1 MNKMLTHLNGY
12 KREAV
17 LAPLFKMLEA
27 TFDLFVPLVMAD
39 IVNVGIAAHDLH
51 YILVRCGILLLLAV
65 IGLTCSLTAQ
75 YFSAKAAVG
84 YSTSLRHALFEHIQ
98 KLGFTE
104 MDTLG
109 TSTLITRM
117 TSDINQVQSG
127 LNLFLRLF
135 LRSPFVVV
143 GAMVMAFTVNAR
155 AAWIFVVA
163 IPLLSIVVFGVMVLT
178 NPLYKTAQTRL
189 DRVLGL
195 TRENLT
201 GVRVVRAFDKEKS
214 EIDRFESAN
223 DLLTKMQLHVGHL
236 SSLMSPLTYVIIN
249 LAIVALLYVG
259 SIEINIGGMAA
270 GDVIALVNYMNQ
282 ILVEL
287 VKLANLIVQISK
299 ALACASRV
307 QAVLDTEPGMAFPA
321 ALPDAVEAGKA
332 DDAVRFDHV
341 SLTYAGAGAPSL
353 SDISFTAKRGQTIG
367 VIGGTGSGKSTTLA
381 AMIDHINKTR
391 SDHIITIEDPIEYV
405 YQGRCSLIHQR
416 EVGADVRSFASALR
430 SALRE
435 DPDVILVG
443 EMRDYET
450 ISAAVTAAE
459 TGHLVMSTLHTIG
472 AAQTIDRI
480 IDVCPAGAQNQIRG
494 QLAAVLRGVI
504 TQQLLPLAVGR
515 GRCAATEILV
525 GTDAVANLIREGKC
539 YQIPSILQSGAA
551 LGMHSLNADLARLV
565 STGRITREAAERCA
579 TNKSDLKNYL

>member
-1 MNKMLTHLNGY
+1 MLDEILAQAVAKQASDIFLIAGLPVSY
-12 KREAV
+12 KCSGVIRRED
-17 LAPLFKMLEA
+17 AP
-27 TFDLFVPLVMAD
+27 PLKPAD
-39 IVNVGIAAHDLH
+39 
-51 YILVRCGILLLLAV
+51 
-65 IGLTCSLTAQ
+65 TAQ
-75 YFSAKAAVG
+75 LAAQLYERAGRTEEALLNTGDDDFSFAVPHLSRFRVNALRQRG
-84 YSTSLRHALFEHIQ
+84 SLGLVIRVVPFTLPDFRQCHIP
-98 KLGFTE
+98 
-104 MDTLG
+104 D
-109 TSTLITRM
+109 S
-117 TSDINQVQSG
+117 
-127 LNLFLRLF
+127 
-135 LRSPFVVV
+135 
-143 GAMVMAFTVNAR
+143 VMAFAQFTRGLVLITG
-155 AAWIFVVA
+155 AA
-163 IPLLSIVVFGVMVLT
+163 
-178 NPLYKTAQTRL
+178 
-189 DRVLGL
+189 
-195 TRENLT
+195 
-201 GVRVVRAFDKEKS
+201 
-214 EIDRFESAN
+214 
-223 DLLTKMQLHVGHL
+223 
-236 SSLMSPLTYVIIN
+236 
-249 LAIVALLYVG
+249 
-259 SIEINIGGMAA
+259 
-270 GDVIALVNYMNQ
+270 
-282 ILVEL
+282 
-287 VKLANLIVQISK
+287 
-299 ALACASRV
+299 
-307 QAVLDTEPGMAFPA
+307 
-321 ALPDAVEAGKA
+321 
-332 DDAVRFDHV
+332 
-341 SLTYAGAGAPSL
+341 
-353 SDISFTAKRGQTIG
+353 
-367 VIGGTGSGKSTTLA
+367 GSGKSTTLA

-504 TQQLLPLAVGR
+504 TQQLLPLAVGK